1 MDDAEAESF
10 VRFCLKSKLVSRA
23 KSIWRC
29 CCNRPQPLCSLL
41 NPPQHVWMLVHGF
54 VWNPMWSSLL
64 LGRIRDFSSFA
75 FFFSLFNFSFL
86 VDFRQKFEQWK
97 LAFNNDSINDDSR
110 ISGEEFLWIWEG
122 SSFKIKFF
130 EMIKKDEEFLW
141 ECSIEFY

>member
-1 MDDAEAESF
+1 MAMLLQPTAAFVLIIKSAAARLDARTR
-10 VRFCLKSKLVSRA
+10 VCMKLDVIKLA
-23 KSIWRC
+23 TGTDTW
-29 CCNRPQPLCSLL
+29 
-41 NPPQHVWMLVHGF
+41 F
-54 VWNPMWSSLL
+54 
-64 LGRIRDFSSFA
+64 FF

-110 ISGEEFLWIWEG
+110 ISGEEFLWIWKG

-130 EMIKKDEEFLW
+130 EMMKKDEEFLW